1 VNKLITLIAAALF
14 MLPTLSTFAEDT
26 PPAGEKPKTPAEGG
40 EGNRGR
46 DGFMKRMIAENPEL
60 EGVDLNSPEG
70 QEKIRGVMQKRMEA
84 EAPRIRQRMAEGQVA
99 QHAELNKQM
108 GMTQEEFD
116 AIKPLLVVVE
126 NLRSQKG
133 LVDNSASRAMIGG
146 AFGGGNRGRNNFFN
160 PQMLLGDTQLDPT
173 VTEIQEAVK
182 ALKALVDD
190 KQANATELTSAVAR
204 LRKAREGF
212 AAVLEKAQKDLRAVL
227 TPQQEAMLVDRG
239 TLE

>member
-1 VNKLITLIAAALF
+1 MNKFLTLIAAALLL
-14 MLPTLSTFAEDT
+14 LPTLSTFAGDA
-26 PPAGEKPKTPAEGG
+26 PPAGEKPTTPADNG
-40 EGNRGR
+40 GNRGR
-46 DGFMKRMIAENPEL
+46 DGFMRRMIAENPEL
-60 EGVDLNSPEG
+60 EGVDPNSPEG
-70 QEKIRGVMQKRMEA
+70 QEKIRAVMQKRMEA
-84 EAPRIRQRMAEGQVA
+84 EAPKIRQRMAENQA
-99 QHAELNKQM
+99 TQHAELNKQL

-116 AIKPLLVVVE
+116 AIKPLLIIVE

-133 LVDNSASRAMIGG
+133 LVDNNAARSMVGG

-160 PQMLLGDTQLDPT
+160 PQMLLGDTKLDPT
-173 VTEIQEAVK
+173 VVEIQESSK

-204 LRKAREGF
+204 LRKARDGF
-212 AAVLEKAQKDLRAVL
+212 TAALDKAQKDLRAVL

>member
-1 VNKLITLIAAALF
+1 MARVLII
-14 MLPTLSTFAEDT
+14 
-26 PPAGEKPKTPAEGG
+26 
-40 EGNRGR
+40 
-46 DGFMKRMIAENPEL
+46 
-60 EGVDLNSPEG
+60 
-70 QEKIRGVMQKRMEA
+70 
-84 EAPRIRQRMAEGQVA
+84 
-99 QHAELNKQM
+99 
-108 GMTQEEFD
+108 
-116 AIKPLLVVVE
+116 VE

-133 LVDNSASRAMIGG
+133 LVDNSAARSMVGG

-160 PQMLLGDTQLDPT
+160 PQMLLGDTKLDPT
-173 VTEIQEAVK
+173 VTEIQESAK

>member
-1 VNKLITLIAAALF
+1 
-14 MLPTLSTFAEDT
+14 
-26 PPAGEKPKTPAEGG
+26 
-40 EGNRGR
+40 
-46 DGFMKRMIAENPEL
+46 
-60 EGVDLNSPEG
+60 
-70 QEKIRGVMQKRMEA
+70 
-84 EAPRIRQRMAEGQVA
+84 
-99 QHAELNKQM
+99 M